1 MMTRHGSVGRNPPL
15 LHGHGTL
22 DAAPFG
28 RGGHQIGQPLATITL
43 SSVTRSIGEA
53 VLLDDVSLRIDEG
66 ELMVI
71 VGPSGS
77 GKTTLIRAVAGLD
90 PIASGPVA
98 FDDEDVTKVNVAERD
113 VGIVFQTNTLFPTHT
128 ARDNVGFPLRIRS
141 MRRDEIKN
149 RVEAEAR
156 SLRIETVLERWP
168 KQLSAGHAQLVQ
180 LARAMVRVPRVLL
193 LDEPMAFLDM
203 PTRRRLRQEL
213 RELQRGY
220 GVTTIYATNDPAE
233 AMYMADRIAALDNG
247 RIRQVGRPDEMYK
260 APATTHI
267 AWLTGPIGFLD
278 ATVES
283 DSDGFWLAGDGFR
296 MRAWAPELQRHRTVR
311 IGIRPEGIRL
321 SPDSRIRATVLA
333 KSFESGA
340 PVSRLKIGD
349 KELSMT
355 PVELSK
361 GAEVGV
367 SIEACLVYDSLDT
380 LVAVVG

>member
-1 MMTRHGSVGRNPPL
+1 MI
-15 LHGHGTL
+15 GHTV
-22 DAAPFG
+22 
-28 RGGHQIGQPLATITL
+28 ATITL
-43 SSVTRSIGEA
+43 SSVSRTVGETT
-53 VLLDDVSLRIDEG
+53 LLDDVSLRIDEG

-77 GKTTLIRAVAGLD
+77 GKTSLIRAVAGLD
-90 PIASGPVA
+90 AIDSGSVL
-98 FDDEDVTKVNVAERD
+98 FDDEDVTKVAVAERD
-113 VGIVFQTNTLFPTHT
+113 VGIVFQENTLFPTHT
-128 ARDNVGFPLRIRS
+128 ARGNVGFPLRIRS

-193 LDEPMAFLDM
+193 LDEPMANLDM

-233 AMYMADRIAALDNG
+233 AMYMGDRIAALENA
-247 RIRQVGRPDEMYK
+247 RVRQIGRPEDMYK
-260 APATTHI
+260 TPATRHI

-278 ATVES
+278 ATVEG
-283 DSDGFWLAGDGFR
+283 DADGSWLVGDGFR
-296 MRAWAPELQRHRTVR
+296 IRAWAPELRRHTSVR
-311 IGIRPEGIRL
+311 IGIRPESIHL
-321 SPDSRIRATVLA
+321 DPESRIRGLVQS

-340 PVSRLKIGD
+340 PVSRLQIGGSV
-349 KELSMT
+349 LSMAPIELPKGSEIGVT
-355 PVELSK
+355 VES
-361 GAEVGV
+361 
-367 SIEACLVYDSLDT
+367 CLVYDELDR

>member
-1 MMTRHGSVGRNPPL
+1 MS
-15 LHGHGTL
+15 
-22 DAAPFG
+22 
-28 RGGHQIGQPLATITL
+28 TITL
-43 SSVTRSIGEA
+43 SSVNRTAGDSK
-53 VLLDDVSLRIDEG
+53 LLDDVSLRIEEG
-66 ELMVI
+66 ELMVV

-77 GKTTLIRAVAGLD
+77 GKTSLIRAVAGLD
-90 PIASGPVA
+90 PIDSGSVI
-98 FDDEDVTKVNVAERD
+98 FDDEDMTKVNVAERD
-113 VGIVFQTNTLFPTHT
+113 IGIVFQTNTLFPTHT

-141 MRRDEIKN
+141 MRRNEIKN

-193 LDEPMAFLDM
+193 LDEPMAYLDM
-203 PTRRRLRQEL
+203 PTRRRLRREL

-247 RIRQVGRPDEMYK
+247 RIRQVGRPDDIYT
-260 APATTHI
+260 APATSHI

-283 DSDGFWLAGDGFR
+283 DSDGFWLTGEGFR
-296 MRAWAPELQRHRTVR
+296 LRAWAPELEHHESVR
-311 IGIRPEGIRL
+311 VGVRPEAVRL
-321 SPDSRIRATVLA
+321 SPESRIRATILA
-333 KSFESGA
+333 DSFEGGA
-340 PVSRLKIGD
+340 PVSRLQIGSSALTIPLVD
-349 KELSMT
+349 LA
-355 PVELSK
+355 K
-361 GAEVGV
+361 GAEVGLA
-367 SIEACLVYDSLDT
+367 IEGCLVYDRLDR